1 LSQVIGSKDTLMAHA
16 QLSDRKFVLTGPSG
30 WIGQAVL
37 SRLSATLG
45 TLSGRVTAF
54 ASSER
59 SMTLADGQAIHVR
72 ALDTICPDDVDGAHV
87 IHLAYLTKEKADTLG
102 ERRFTDT
109 NISIDDYVLAAVRD
123 ATPLSLFVASSG
135 AAALAASGDDLHP
148 YGLTKLRQE
157 VRFLEWAAARAVP
170 MIAGRIFNLSGPYIN
185 KVHSYAVSNFI
196 LQAKTQRRIKIEA
209 KNLVFRSFLH
219 VENLSELV
227 INAAIAGAG
236 RPGAV
241 DLCGAEVLEMQDLA
255 ELISSICDEVAIE
268 REMASFTNVS
278 TYFGSFPETKSLTME
293 VGVGLHG
300 IRQQVLDTLR
310 WISLLDET
318 QNLVKH
324 GH

>member
-1 LSQVIGSKDTLMAHA
+1 MAHA

-37 SRLSATLG
+37 SRLCATLG
-45 TLSGRVTAF
+45 SLSGRVAAF

-59 SMTLADGQAIHVR
+59 SMTLADGQSIPVR
-72 ALDTICPDDVDGAHV
+72 ALDTLCPDDVDGAHV

-109 NISIDDYVLAAVRD
+109 NISIDDYVLAAMRD

-135 AAALAASGDDLHP
+135 AAALAARGDDLHP

-170 MIAGRIFNLSGPYIN
+170 MIAGRIYNLSGPYIN
-185 KVHSYAVSNFI
+185 KIHSYAVSNFI
-196 LQAKTQRRIKIEA
+196 SQARTQRRIKIEA
-209 KNLVFRSFLH
+209 KNPVFRSYLH

-255 ELISSICDEVAIE
+255 ELVSSICDEVPIE
-268 REMASFTNVS
+268 REMENFTKVS
-278 TYFGSFPETKSLTME
+278 NYLGSFPETKSVTME
-293 VGVGLHG
+293 TGVRLHG

-318 QNLVKH
+318 QNLAKNAH
-324 GH
+324 